1 MCRLDKWTGRQVILG
16 TAYVNLS
23 ADLSQSKKPTVGRP
37 PKYSRPQLQDAA
49 LALIDQGGVP
59 ALTMRRLAEALGTGP
74 MTLYNH
80 VADRAD
86 IDLLVVEAVMASVQL
101 PDAERGDWQDE
112 IRAVALAVW
121 RAVRAH
127 PQAIP
132 LILTRSSSSAA
143 TLRVMEALLRPLAR
157 GGHTGQDLLIAFRAV
172 TGIIIGAAQAE
183 VAGPLAA
190 QAGET
195 AETIFDRY
203 GSLPFD
209 RFPHVI
215 AVAGS
220 AATSDPEDEFTSTL
234 ATVLRGLA
242 ND

>member
-1 MCRLDKWTGRQVILG
+1 
-16 TAYVNLS
+16 
-23 ADLSQSKKPTVGRP
+23 
-37 PKYSRPQLQDAA
+37 
-49 LALIDQGGVP
+49 
-59 ALTMRRLAEALGTGP
+59 

-86 IDLLVVEAVMASVQL
+86 IDLLVVDAVMASVQL
-101 PDAERGDWQDE
+101 PDTTSGNWQDE
-112 IRAVALAVW
+112 VHAVALAVW
-121 RAVRAH
+121 QTARAH

-132 LILTRSSSSAA
+132 LILTRSSRSAA

-157 GGHTGQDLLIAFRAV
+157 SGRAGPELLIAFRAV

-190 QAGET
+190 QADET

-203 GSLPFD
+203 GSLPLD
-209 RFPHVI
+209 TFPHVI
-215 AVAGS
+215 AVANS
-220 AATSDPEDEFTSTL
+220 AATIDPEDEFTFTL